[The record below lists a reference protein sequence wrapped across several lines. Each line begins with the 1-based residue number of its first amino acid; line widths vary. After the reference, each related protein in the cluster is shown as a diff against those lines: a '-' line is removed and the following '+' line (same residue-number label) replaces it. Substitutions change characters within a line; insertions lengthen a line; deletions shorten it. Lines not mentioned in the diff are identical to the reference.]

1 MNLKTFKNFLFCL
14 SFLGILIVN
23 GNVLAT
29 PDLPDLVVT
38 NIFNNC
44 SYNTIGVT
52 VCNQGSNT
60 NNMFRI
66 AIKSNNHSMAS
77 GFVSISINN
86 PCITYS
92 FFSSSL
98 GININDSY
106 TATATADPLT
116 GGIDMVKE
124 SDENNNTLT
133 KIVQGCSSALSSV
146 NAQCGSANGQSFNSA
161 PTTNLCA
168 QGTATPLL
176 GTGPWTWTCNG
187 LNGGANVNCSAE
199 KTSTSTACTWTCG
212 DWSACVNGTQT
223 RTCTSSPSGCT
234 GDNLYPTS
242 QSCTVNVPVNAQC
255 GSANG
260 QSFNSAPTTNLC
272 AQGTA
277 TPLLGTGP
285 WTWTCNGL
293 NGGANVNCSAE
304 KTSTSTACTWTCGD
318 WSACVNGT
326 QTRTCTSS
334 PSGCTGDNL
343 YPTSQSCT
351 VNVPV
356 NAQCGSANGQ
366 SFNSAPTTNLCAQGT
381 ESQIINNSEY
391 NLWLWICNGSNDGG
405 RVGCYAYKKINA
417 QCGDANG
424 YSFESMPTSKLC
436 LSGTAGPIIDSG
448 FSSWLWICYGPNF
461 GINVGC
467 YAYKKEPIR
476 KFNNL
481 SKF

>member
-14 SFLGILIVN
+14 CFLGILIVN

-98 GININDSY
+98 GININNSY

-242 QSCTVNVPVNAQC
+242 QSCTVNVPINAQC

-260 QSFNSAPTTNLC
+260 QYFSSQPTSDILC
-272 AQGTA
+272 SGGI
-277 TPLLGTGP
+277 PSSISGNGP
-285 WTWTCNGL
+285 WIWF
-293 NGGANVNCSAE
+293 
-304 KTSTSTACTWTCGD
+304 
-318 WSACVNGT
+318 
-326 QTRTCTSS
+326 
-334 PSGCTGDNL
+334 CTGINSVTISRC
-343 YPTSQSCT
+343 YAYKNISI
-351 VNVPV
+351 

>member
-14 SFLGILIVN
+14 CFLGILIVN

-272 AQGTA
+272 AQGT
-277 TPLLGTGP
+277 
-285 WTWTCNGL
+285 
-293 NGGANVNCSAE
+293 
-304 KTSTSTACTWTCGD
+304 
-318 WSACVNGT
+318 
-326 QTRTCTSS
+326 
-334 PSGCTGDNL
+334 
-343 YPTSQSCT
+343 
-351 VNVPV
+351 
-356 NAQCGSANGQ
+356 
-366 SFNSAPTTNLCAQGT
+366 

>member
-98 GININDSY
+98 GININNSY

-161 PTTNLCA
+161 
-168 QGTATPLL
+168 
-176 GTGPWTWTCNG
+176 
-187 LNGGANVNCSAE
+187 
-199 KTSTSTACTWTCG
+199 
-212 DWSACVNGTQT
+212 
-223 RTCTSSPSGCT
+223 
-234 GDNLYPTS
+234 
-242 QSCTVNVPVNAQC
+242 
-255 GSANG
+255 
-260 QSFNSAPTTNLC
+260 
-272 AQGTA
+272 
-277 TPLLGTGP
+277 
-285 WTWTCNGL
+285 
-293 NGGANVNCSAE
+293 
-304 KTSTSTACTWTCGD
+304 
-318 WSACVNGT
+318 
-326 QTRTCTSS
+326 
-334 PSGCTGDNL
+334 
-343 YPTSQSCT
+343 
-351 VNVPV
+351 
-356 NAQCGSANGQ
+356 
-366 SFNSAPTTNLCAQGT
+366 
-381 ESQIINNSEY
+381 
-391 NLWLWICNGSNDGG
+391 
-405 RVGCYAYKKINA
+405 
-417 QCGDANG
+417 
-424 YSFESMPTSKLC
+424 
-436 LSGTAGPIIDSG
+436 
-448 FSSWLWICYGPNF
+448 
-461 GINVGC
+461 
-467 YAYKKEPIR
+467 
-476 KFNNL
+476 
-481 SKF
+481 